1 MNLTRRTALCTAA
14 ALAAAAFAAHAAG
27 FPDKPVKIAVGFAAG
42 GGADIIARQV
52 GTQIGAQVGQS
63 FLVDNKPGATG
74 TIAASFVAKSAP
86 DGYTLFLGSQSTMLV
101 APAIYPK
108 LSFDPVKDFQP
119 ITMLV
124 SMPMVLVVHPSVPA
138 KNVQEL
144 IALARSDKGGLAYAS
159 AGAGGP
165 QHVAGELFASL
176 AGLKLTHIPYKG
188 EAPALTDAIGGQ
200 VPVMFSNLP
209 AVMPYVQSGKLRA
222 LAISSARR
230 HPAYP
235 DLPTVAEAAKLP
247 DFEVL
252 TWYGLFAPAGTPA
265 DVAKKLETEAIA
277 ALKSREL
284 SGKLADQ
291 GFTVVGSTSQQFTAF
306 MRSEVPRWGKL
317 IKDANIRAD

>member
-1 MNLTRRTALCTAA
+1 MTLARRTLVCAAAA
-14 ALAAAAFAAHAAG
+14 ALAAAAFAAHAAA
-27 FPDKPVKIAVGFAAG
+27 FPDKPVRITVGFAAG
-42 GGADIIARQV
+42 GGADIVARQL
-52 GTQIGAQVGQS
+52 GTQMGAQVGQS
-63 FLVDNKPGATG
+63 FIVDNKPGATG
-74 TIAASFVAKSAP
+74 TIAASFVAKAP
-86 DGYTLFLGSQSTMLV
+86 ADGYTLFLGSQSTMLV

-108 LSFDPVKDFQP
+108 LSFDPVKDFTP
-119 ITMLV
+119 VSMLV

-144 IALARSDKGGLAYAS
+144 IALARKGDLAYAS

-165 QHVAGELFASL
+165 QHTAGELFANL
-176 AGLKLTHIPYKG
+176 AKVKLTHVPYKG

-230 HPAYP
+230 HPSYP
-235 DLPTVAEAAKLP
+235 ELPTVAEAAKLP
-247 DFEVL
+247 EFEVL

-277 ALKSREL
+277 ALKSRDL
-284 SGKLADQ
+284 SGKLTDQ
-291 GFTVVGSTSQQFTAF
+291 GFTVVGSTQQQFSAF
-306 MRSEVPRWGKL
+306 MKSEVPRWGKL